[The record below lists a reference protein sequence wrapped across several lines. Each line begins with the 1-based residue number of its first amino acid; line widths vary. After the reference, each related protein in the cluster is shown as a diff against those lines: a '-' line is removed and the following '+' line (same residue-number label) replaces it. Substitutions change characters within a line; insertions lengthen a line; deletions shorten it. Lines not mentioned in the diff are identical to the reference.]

1 MIVMTFRES
10 DETTWKGEM
19 QDSQWTQNI
28 CAFYVY
34 SI

>member
-1 MIVMTFRES
+1 MIVMTFPES

-28 CAFYVY
+28 CTSYVY
-34 SI
+34 WI